1 MKRIISL
8 LALVLSLSM
17 LLVACGGDT
26 NTPNTE
32 DPTNSDKSNL
42 VKQDTVVFSPRLDFA
57 TMDVQNTPSV
67 VTKSIYYLVYNTLVD
82 RDVATGAIVP
92 CLAESWTMD
101 SDTEYTFKLH
111 EGVKFHDGS
120 DFTADDVKFT
130 MEMALASKGS
140 AGKLASL
147 DTIEVVDP
155 YTVKMTT
162 KSVNMDFLDLLTDTS
177 LSILS
182 KTAFE
187 TLGDEEGIKQGTGPY
202 KYVEWNQ
209 GSYLDLTA
217 FDEYWGDAPATKN
230 LRVQYIGETSARLI
244 AVQTGELDFCQDI
257 PQAELANVQANED
270 LQLITYPSAT
280 VDFIALNVNEA
291 PMNNADVRKAIA
303 YAINRQDIIDG
314 VFMGNALELNN
325 LMHSSNAY
333 YSEIEGTEYNVEK
346 AKELLS
352 KAGYAN
358 GLELTIACNT
368 TSESQ
373 SACTIIQALLAE
385 VNIKVN
391 IDVMENATLTSVMS
405 AGTGY
410 HMAFSR
416 WSGYAFGPDNGLRQ
430 LVYSGGSNNYSHVSD
445 SKLDAMLDEA
455 ITITDNSKRMAAYKA
470 IEEYCDEQMY
480 AYPVLVEN
488 YTFVARSGV
497 EGIVEPN
504 GPIMN
509 FRNVAAYK

>member
-1 MKRIISL
+1 MKRTTRL
-8 LALVLSLSM
+8 LALVLTM
-17 LLVACGGDT
+17 VMAFTACGGNT

-32 DPTNSDKSNL
+32 GPTNSDRSEL
-42 VKQDTVVFSPRLDFA
+42 VQKDTVVFSPRLDFA

-101 SDTEYTFKLH
+101 SDTEYTFKLR

-230 LRVQYIGETSARLI
+230 LRVQYISETSARLI

-257 PQAELANVQANED
+257 PSSELANVAANPD
-270 LQLITYPSAT
+270 LNLITYPSAT
-280 VDFIALNVNEA
+280 VEFFAF
-291 PMNNADVRKAIA
+291 NANSTIMQNQKVRQAIA
-303 YAINRQDIIDG
+303 YALNRDDFVTGIY
-314 VFMGNALELNN
+314 MGNATRLNN
-325 LMHSSNAY
+325 IMHSSNAY
-333 YSEIEGTEYNVEK
+333 YADIDAIEYDVEK
-346 AKELLS
+346 AKSLLAE
-352 KAGYAN
+352 AGYPN
-358 GLELTIACNT
+358 GFEMTIVTNT
-368 TSESQ
+368 TAESQ
-373 SACTIIQALLAE
+373 AACTIAQSALDAIGIT
-385 VNIKVN
+385 VKV
-391 IDVMENATLTSVMS
+391 DVMENAAVTTTLST
-405 AGTGY
+405 GTGY
-410 HMAFSR
+410 DMCFSR
-416 WSGYAFGPDNGLRQ
+416 WSGYAFGPDNGIRQ
-430 LVYSGGSNNYSHVSD
+430 MLYTGGSNNYAHVSD
-445 SKLDAMLDEA
+445 AKMDELIDNA
-455 ITITDNSKRMAAYKA
+455 LTITDETARKAAYKE
-470 IEEYCDEQMY
+470 IEEYSDELMY
-480 AYPVLVEN
+480 VYPVLVQN
-488 YTFVARSGV
+488 YTFVSGANV